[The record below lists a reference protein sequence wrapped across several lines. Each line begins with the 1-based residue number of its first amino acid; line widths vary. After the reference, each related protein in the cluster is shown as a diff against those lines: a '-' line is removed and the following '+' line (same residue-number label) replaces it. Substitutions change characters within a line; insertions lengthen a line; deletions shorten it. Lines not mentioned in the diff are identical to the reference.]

1 VAERW
6 VAQQFSLD
14 DLAAEAAAEAA
25 ADTAVAAAGKPEE
38 AAAAKPGDADAAD
51 PQGGSAAEP
60 QDAAP
65 EEPPR
70 AVAIR
75 DPNRTITVAEF
86 YERLGGAV
94 HGEFPG
100 AVWVSAEIR
109 KVRDTRAGHRY
120 IELADRDNDEWSGPA
135 RDRILEVVCWARDWP
150 PIRKQLKKAGI
161 ELGPGLVV
169 RVQGRVAVW
178 DGGGKVRL
186 SMLRIDVEALV
197 GGIAAARARVLAA
210 LAEDGIVDANR
221 KLRVPLVP
229 LRIGVVTSAGSE
241 AYRDFAGKLRASGF
255 RFEVRVEDAL
265 VQGPTAPRA
274 IAAALRRFV
283 RFAPDLVVLV
293 RGGGAR
299 TDLVAYDSE
308 PVARAIV
315 SAPFPV
321 WTGIGHTGDRSV
333 ADEVANRSLS
343 TPTACAEAVVERV
356 GGYWD
361 QINVRTRLLAAHV
374 RGRLDQLN
382 ARLEGSALRIE
393 QAAGHQLARHG
404 ELISR
409 STATLQR
416 CTAQLLDEEQESL
429 RRRAAAACR
438 TAEVLVSARIS
449 DLAAHRSLL
458 RAFDPARQLERGWAL
473 VRDVDGRTVS
483 STRHLAAGDELSI
496 SLADG
501 RVGAIVTAVETTER

>member
-14 DLAAEAAAEAA
+14 DLAADAAAQAAEA
-25 ADTAVAAAGKPEE
+25 
-38 AAAAKPGDADAAD
+38 
-51 PQGGSAAEP
+51 SAEP
-60 QDAAP
+60 QRDLAP
-65 EEPPR
+65 EPPR

-100 AVWVSAEIR
+100 AIWVSAEIR
-109 KVRDTRAGHRY
+109 NVRDTRSGHRY
-120 IELADRDNDEWSGPA
+120 IELADRDSDEWSGPA
-135 RDRILEVVCWARDWP
+135 RDRVLEVVCWARDWP

-161 ELGPGLVV
+161 ELAPGLVV
-169 RVQGRVAVW
+169 RVLGRVAIW

-186 SMLRIDVEALV
+186 SMMRIDVEALV
-197 GGIAAARARVLAA
+197 GDIAAARARVLAA
-210 LAEDGIVDANR
+210 LTEEGIVDSNR
-221 KLRVPLVP
+221 RLPVPLVP

-241 AYRDFAGKLRASGF
+241 AYRDFGGKLRASGF
-255 RFEVRVEDAL
+255 RFEVRVEDAI

-283 RFAPDLVVLV
+283 SYEPHLVVIV

-299 TDLVAYDSE
+299 TDLVAFDSE

-315 SAPFPV
+315 AAPFPV

-343 TPTACAEAVVERV
+343 TPTACAEAVIERV
-356 GGYWD
+356 ATYWE
-361 QINVRTRLLAAHV
+361 QINGRARLLAAHV
-374 RGRLDQLN
+374 RGRLDQLT
-382 ARLEGSALRIE
+382 ARLEGSARRIE
-393 QAAGHQLARHG
+393 QATGHQLVRRAEH
-404 ELISR
+404 LSR
-409 STATLQR
+409 SAAMLQR
-416 CTAQLLDEEQESL
+416 CATQVLEDEQGELQ
-429 RRRAAAACR
+429 RRAMASRR
-438 TAEVLVSARIS
+438 TADLLVSARVS
-449 DLAAHRSLL
+449 ELTALRSLL

-473 VRDVDGRTVS
+473 VRDAGGRTVS
-483 STRHLAAGDELSI
+483 STRRVAAGDELSVV
-496 SLADG
+496 LADG
-501 RVGAIVTAVETTER
+501 RVEAMVTAVDTEER